1 MYWTYVFFSKYNLE
15 KLYPGHLHNNEPTT
29 RTVCSHAGRRPM
41 KLTAVVLAQPLTIP
55 AELLEERNHCRVVM
69 IGETGARHKR
79 VQVTHVLLLRHYSNN
94 NLRHAR
100 FPSKSIN
107 KGIKDTYF
115 KPIWQQL
122 LCIKL
127 LLFGGMMQWAM
138 TSRRDSILALTAG
151 CLAGGCLK
159 VLSSISTDNLSQ
171 RACIS
176 YCMVN

>member
-1 MYWTYVFFSKYNLE
+1 
-15 KLYPGHLHNNEPTT
+15 
-29 RTVCSHAGRRPM
+29 M

-107 KGIKDTYF
+107 KGTIAFTGYML
-115 KPIWQQL
+115 QTNL
-122 LCIKL
+122 LV
-127 LLFGGMMQWAM
+127 
-138 TSRRDSILALTAG
+138 LATIT
-151 CLAGGCLK
+151 
-159 VLSSISTDNLSQ
+159 V
-171 RACIS
+171 
-176 YCMVN
+176 